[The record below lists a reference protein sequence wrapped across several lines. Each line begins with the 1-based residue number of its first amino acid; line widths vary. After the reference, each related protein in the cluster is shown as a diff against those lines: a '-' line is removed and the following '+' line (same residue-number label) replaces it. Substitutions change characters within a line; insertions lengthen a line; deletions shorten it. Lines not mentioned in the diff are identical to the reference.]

1 MRGRPRNTNLLPT
14 GPDPKKDLFLRLE
27 QGLRGQGE
35 DTANTC
41 GPGDTHGQQ
50 SVAPTVPVW
59 VKGAGAGR
67 EGEVGWG
74 GPGCSGGWCGT
85 PLVPP
90 SSPFP
95 SSSWEAMLCVFI
107 LAGFYVS
114 D

>member
-1 MRGRPRNTNLLPT
+1 M
-14 GPDPKKDLFLRLE
+14 
-27 QGLRGQGE
+27 
-35 DTANTC
+35 C

-95 SSSWEAMLCVFI
+95 SSTWEAMLCVFI
-107 LAGFYVS
+107 LAGFYMS